1 MPVVPF
7 TPSHAVVALAFS
19 NGRIPAAA
27 VAIGAMV
34 PDVGLYLP
42 LGAAN
47 VSTHSL
53 LDVVTG
59 DLLLGL
65 LVLILWSSLVA
76 PAWRDLAPARVR
88 SRFRPR
94 CPPPSGMRARMR
106 LAVLA
111 AVGIVIGAA
120 SHVLGDGFTRRGGLF
135 VSAVP
140 MLRQQLGPFVGYEWA
155 ECGGDMLGLLG
166 LGIGATAWYVGRRP
180 QPLEPDGRQPARV
193 VAGAVVLAAAVVP
206 AGIMLAGA
214 DVDPFGSA
222 CRSLAVRA
230 AVLVLSGA
238 GGAVVAVA
246 ALWRLT
252 VRQPSA

>member
-1 MPVVPF
+1 MPF

-19 NGRIPAAA
+19 NKRIPAAA

-34 PDVGLYLP
+34 PDVGLSLP
-42 LGAAN
+42 LGAAQE
-47 VSTHSL
+47 STHSL
-53 LDVVTG
+53 LGIVTV

-65 LVLILWSSLVA
+65 LALVLWSSFVA

-88 SRFRPR
+88 SRFHPW
-94 CPPPSGMRARMR
+94 CPPPSGMFARMR

-111 AVGIVIGAA
+111 AVGVVIGAA
-120 SHVLGDGFTRRGGLF
+120 SHVLWDGFTHRGGLF

-140 MLRQQLGPFVGYEWA
+140 MLRQQLGPFVGYKWV
-155 ECGGDMLGLLG
+155 ECGSGMIGLLG

-180 QPLEPDGRQPARV
+180 RPLEPDGRQSARIA
-193 VAGAVVLAAAVVP
+193 AGAVVLAAAVVP

-222 CRSLAVRA
+222 CRVVLARA
-230 AVLVLSGA
+230 VVLSLSGA
-238 GGAVVAVA
+238 GAAVVVVA

-252 VRQPSA
+252 VRPLSA